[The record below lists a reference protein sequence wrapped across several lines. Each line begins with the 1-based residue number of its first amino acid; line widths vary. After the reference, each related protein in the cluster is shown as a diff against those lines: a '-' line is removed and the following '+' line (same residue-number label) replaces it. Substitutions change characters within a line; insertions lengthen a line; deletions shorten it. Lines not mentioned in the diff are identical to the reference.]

1 MRQDSEMTAKYAIV
15 LAAGQGTR
23 MKSKLYKVL
32 HPVCGKAMVDHVLT
46 ELEKD
51 QIDEIV
57 TIVGHGAA
65 KVEET
70 LGKRTKYAL
79 QAEQLGTGHAVL
91 QAEEL
96 LGDKQGMTLVT
107 CGDTPL
113 FTAKTFAKL
122 FEQHEQSGAVATVL
136 TAKTDE
142 PFGYGRVIRNHRD
155 EVEKIV
161 EQKDTTPEEALVNE
175 INTGVYCFDN
185 QALFKTLHEVKN
197 DNAQGEY
204 YLPDVIEILKAKGR
218 PVGAYCMDEF
228 EESMGVNDRIALAK
242 ATKVMQRRIN
252 ELHMKNGV
260 TLIDPATTYIE
271 ADVKIGADTVIEPG
285 VSLKGKTVI
294 GEDCVIGA
302 HSELRDTVLEDGIE
316 VKASFLEGAIMRN
329 GSNIGPYSHL
339 RPQAD
344 IGEGVHIGNFVEVKK
359 ATLGKN
365 TKVGH
370 LTYVGDATLGKE
382 INVGC
387 GTVFVNYD
395 GQNKHHA
402 NVGDYSFI
410 GSGSNIIAPV
420 EIADH
425 AYVAAGSTITEDVAS
440 REMAIARGRQ
450 VNKPGYY
457 DRYPVAKAAAES
469 ENKD

>member
-1 MRQDSEMTAKYAIV
+1 MTAKYAIV

-32 HPVCGKAMVDHVLT
+32 HRICGKAMVDHVLT

-57 TIVGHGAA
+57 TIVGHGAD

-70 LGKRTKYAL
+70 LKKRTHYAL

-91 QAEEL
+91 QAEDL
-96 LGDKQGMTLVT
+96 LGDKAGMTLIT

-113 FTAKTFAKL
+113 FTAKTFENL
-122 FEQHEQSGAVATVL
+122 FEQHAKSNNSATVL
-136 TAKTDE
+136 TAKTVE
-142 PFGYGRVIRNHRD
+142 PFGYGRVIRDQHGD
-155 EVEKIV
+155 VEKIV
-161 EQKDTTPEEALVNE
+161 EQKDATPEEALVNE

-185 QALFKTLHEVKN
+185 KELFKALHKVTN

-204 YLPDVIEILKAKGR
+204 YLPDVIEILKSEGKQ
-218 PVGAYCMDEF
+218 VGAYCMDEF
-228 EESMGVNDRIALAK
+228 EESMGVNDRVALAK

-260 TLIDPATTYIE
+260 TIIDPDTTYIDVE
-271 ADVKIGADTVIEPG
+271 VKIGSDTIIEPG
-285 VSLKGKTVI
+285 VSLKGQTVI
-294 GEDCVIGA
+294 GSDCVIGA
-302 HSELRDTVLEDGIE
+302 NSELRDTILEDGVE
-316 VKASFLEGAIMRN
+316 VKASYLEGAYMHKN
-329 GSNIGPYSHL
+329 SNIGPYSHL

-359 ATLGKN
+359 AKLGKN
-365 TKVGH
+365 TKVSH
-370 LTYVGDATLGKE
+370 LTYVGDATLGQE

-395 GQNKHHA
+395 GQNKHHT

-420 EIADH
+420 EIEDH
-425 AYVAAGSTITEDVAS
+425 AYVAAGSTITDDVKS

-450 VNKPGYY
+450 VNKAGYY
-457 DRYPVAKAAAES
+457 DRYPVAQAAKES
-469 ENKD
+469 EEARKDEK